1 MKQDNDLVFL
11 SSCNNDDLR
20 ALCDILTHDKKGEL
34 RISEE
39 LTNTDAYLHYYPEH
53 MNLMAKELCE
63 ELRKYGTN
71 TVKTLCRKGEAD
83 SYSKIVR
90 RVCRRLNVSISDND
104 STIEMERKFMESAC
118 ENCTSQLSD
127 EELRSLADKAGIPH
141 KSLKRQMLVYT
152 IMIAVRRNVV
162 LLSEIIYYITMRIVY
177 AQVGRGVVMVGM
189 NTIGRYISMAAGPVG
204 WALLAGW
211 TISDIASPAYRV
223 IIPAVLMIASMRFR
237 QSALLTQKY

>member
-1 MKQDNDLVFL
+1 MKQDNDLIFL
-11 SSCNNDDLR
+11 SSCNNEDLR

-71 TVKTLCRKGEAD
+71 TVKTLCRNGEAD
-83 SYSKIVR
+83 SYSKIVH
-90 RVCRRLNVSISDND
+90 RVCRRLKVSISDND
-104 STIEMERKFMESAC
+104 STIEMERKLMQTAFEK
-118 ENCTSQLSD
+118 CTSQLTD

-141 KSLKRQMLVYT
+141 KSLNRQMLVYA
-152 IMIAVRRNVV
+152 IMVAVRRNVV
-162 LLSEIIYYITMRIVY
+162 LLSEIIYYITMRIAY
-177 AQVGRGVVMVGM
+177 ALVGRGVMIVGM

-237 QSALLTQKY
+237 QTALLTQKC